1 MLFSIDLISLSIS
14 CDNPEVD
21 MYLVNPL
28 PLGTYIAFF
37 ESGLLITSEELADD
51 LDIPANP
58 ITAENKNIA
67 KI

>member
-1 MLFSIDLISLSIS
+1 
-14 CDNPEVD
+14 

-67 KI
+67 KNLNFFMINSSLK